1 MCVTQGTLQSSV
13 YCSQHQSYS
22 HAMMTRCALKSKV
35 GLGTI
40 VGLPGS
46 HLKLLQHRKD
56 RNYATSQ
63 RSTLSCHRHS
73 TCERGNKIDRPFA
86 ITLRVSQI
94 LEARP
99 QMYSMGSPC
108 FCRTLIAGLV
118 EL

>member
-63 RSTLSCHRHS
+63 RSTLTCHRHS

-86 ITLRVSQI
+86 PLQSDF
-94 LEARP
+94 
-99 QMYSMGSPC
+99 GSKAANVFNGKPIFLQNPDRWPC
-108 FCRTLIAGLV
+108 
-118 EL
+118 

>member
-1 MCVTQGTLQSSV
+1 
-13 YCSQHQSYS
+13 
-22 HAMMTRCALKSKV
+22 MTRCALRPKV

-63 RSTLSCHRHS
+63 RLTLTCHRHS
-73 TCERGNKIDRPFA
+73 TCERENKIDRPFA
-86 ITLRVSQI
+86 TPPRFSQI

-99 QMYSMGSPC
+99 QMYSMGSPY
-108 FCRTLIAGLV
+108 FCRTLTAGLV